1 MTLFKS
7 IRAAIAE
14 LTAPPEIR
22 PRCVLPMPAQRIPK
36 APKRPV
42 STVIDTDVQYNSAG
56 KPVSGVFDFYV
67 QSKEAERHGAVRYC
81 TEYDKQVLRDRGLW
95 GFKKVQAQNEKA
107 KALWFSGDTVAEAAD
122 ALGLSGSWMEKRY
135 AAFSTAL
142 SMERGE

>member
-1 MTLFKS
+1 M
-7 IRAAIAE
+7 
-14 LTAPPEIR
+14 
-22 PRCVLPMPAQRIPK
+22 
-36 APKRPV
+36 
-42 STVIDTDVQYNSAG
+42 
-56 KPVSGVFDFYV
+56 
-67 QSKEAERHGAVRYC
+67 RYC